1 MTIEGQAVGGMSTEE
16 AKRIVTD
23 LAKAKDVPAVNA
35 GFDSNTGAIIPERPG
50 QRLNVTATVDNLLV
64 AAPNSNVMPVYTP
77 YMPNLTKDLLERS
90 QQMGKATTPILDNSA
105 GRMANIELTAKI
117 INNAIIVAA
126 QEFSFN
132 KAVGEVT
139 PERGFQEAT
148 VLGEN
153 GKEQGVGGGM
163 CQVSS
168 TLYNAVL
175 ATDLT
180 VTERHPHSQPVTY
193 IPPGK
198 DATVYTDKDLRFVNT
213 TSKRLIIRA
222 FVHDRGSK
230 LTTELWAL
238 PDA

>member
-1 MTIEGQAVGGMSTEE
+1 MSKEE
-16 AKRIVTD
+16 ARRVVTD
-23 LAKAKDVPAVNA
+23 LAKAKDVPPVNA
-35 GFDSNTGAIIPERPG
+35 GFDSKTGAIIPERPG
-50 QRLNVTATVDNLLV
+50 QRLNVTATLDNLLA
-64 AAPNSNVMPVYTP
+64 AAPNNNVVPVYMP
-77 YMPNLTKDLLERS
+77 SMPNITKDLLERS
-90 QQMGKATTPILDNSA
+90 QQIGKAITPILDNSA

-117 INNAIIVAA
+117 INNTVIAPA

-132 KAVGEVT
+132 KTVGEVT

-153 GKEQGVGGGM
+153 GKEQGLGGGM
-163 CQVSS
+163 CQISS

-175 ATDLT
+175 AADLT

-193 IPPGK
+193 IAPGK

-213 TSKRLIIRA
+213 TRKRLIIRA
-222 FVHDRGSK
+222 FVHDRASK
-230 LTTELWAL
+230 LTTELWVL